1 MTRNPDPAAGRQDQS
16 GDADAHLSRSCPGRG
31 GQSSNGLGQEGTYP
45 DPGDDSKHHSD
56 LSTYIWLPTCLREEP
71 AAAGKQLGRNEQKR
85 GAMSLNPLLYQLV
98 NICRCTGE
106 VFSSANNDAYFINNS
121 VMMLVRGEMNM
132 DDIVQIV
139 LMFCSFTC
147 SCGMAHTCRC
157 QRNTP

>member
-1 MTRNPDPAAGRQDQS
+1 MLRKRFIPRHCDVRPSTPHSS
-16 GDADAHLSRSCPGRG
+16 GVARLACGSFYDAVP
-31 GQSSNGLGQEGTYP
+31 NGTFFDFLRC
-45 DPGDDSKHHSD
+45 HH
-56 LSTYIWLPTCLREEP
+56 IWLPTCLREEP

-98 NICRCTGE
+98 NICRSTGE